1 MDTMSQDVHRLH
13 KFSNSSSAES
23 LRFQEL
29 EVLQISR
36 TVSLEDTIDLSI
48 ARGCNAGATS
58 FELDAHSSACTPW
71 RTWEEGEGRREK
83 ERERKRDGREALSH
97 ESSFS
102 SISMRRWTGEDVNLA
117 GGKLMRTL
125 SHESRLN
132 QRKKTEAGRKAFE
145 LVAWLLV
152 GLTVLVSLLFTL
164 ICSLEL
170 SDVLHG
176 IPCVANRTLAVVQVQ
191 ESTPD
196 GKLVRR
202 SESYRRQISAVVQL
216 EETKQFSGPTNDHP

>member
-1 MDTMSQDVHRLH
+1 MSIGVVPAPRTPMDSTRQDVHGLH

-23 LRFQEL
+23 LRVQEL

-36 TVSLEDTIDLSI
+36 TVALEDTIDLSI

-58 FELDAHSSACTPW
+58 SELDECSSACTPW
-71 RTWEEGEGRREK
+71 PTREEGGGRREK
-83 ERERKRDGREALSH
+83 ERERKRDGRGALSH

-132 QRKKTEAGRKAFE
+132 QRKNTEAERKALE

-152 GLTVLVSLLFTL
+152 GLTVLVFLLFTL
-164 ICSLEL
+164 ICRLEL
-170 SDVLHG
+170 SDVLPG
-176 IPCVANRTLAVVQVQ
+176 IPRVANRTLA
-191 ESTPD
+191 
-196 GKLVRR
+196 
-202 SESYRRQISAVVQL
+202 IVQL
-216 EETKQFSGPTNDHP
+216 EGSTSTSPYFLSEKGKLQTAN